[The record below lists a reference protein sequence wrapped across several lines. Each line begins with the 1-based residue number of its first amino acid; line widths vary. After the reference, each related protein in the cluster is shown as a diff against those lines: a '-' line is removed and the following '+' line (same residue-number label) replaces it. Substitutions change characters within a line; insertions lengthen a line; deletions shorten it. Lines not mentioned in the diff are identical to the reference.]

1 MRAHPA
7 VAPRGHLRY
16 ATQQA
21 RDLWRSEMADHG
33 ELEYATA
40 TGNDLPAH
48 VASYEKFVHFIF
60 VGLVHVVNILL
71 GLAIGG
77 VHGAWLVAFG
87 VFVIATIAAIIN
99 LVNGNRGASIVV
111 LVLSVIALFGTA

>member
-1 MRAHPA
+1 
-7 VAPRGHLRY
+7 
-16 ATQQA
+16 
-21 RDLWRSEMADHG
+21 MADHG
-33 ELEYATA
+33 ELEFATA

-60 VGLVHVVNILL
+60 VGLVHVINILL

-77 VHGAWLVAFG
+77 VHGHWLVAFG